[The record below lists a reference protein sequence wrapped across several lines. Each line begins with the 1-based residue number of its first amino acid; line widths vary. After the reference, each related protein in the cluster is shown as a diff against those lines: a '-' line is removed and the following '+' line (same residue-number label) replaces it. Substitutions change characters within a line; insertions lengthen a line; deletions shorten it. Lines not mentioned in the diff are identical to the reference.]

1 MSSSSSTSASHQSPI
16 GRSFSELQKKE
27 ETLAKIYGYEA
38 DVHHADDTILY
49 KKEKPKA
56 SFGEFLSSISK
67 AQHTNTSRNKRKS
80 IPAHAPAK
88 TLDIAF
94 PVTPMNTHTSK

>member
-1 MSSSSSTSASHQSPI
+1 MSSSSTSHQPSI

-38 DVHHADDTILY
+38 DVHHDSVLY

-67 AQHTNTSRNKRKS
+67 AQHTNTGTNKRKS

-94 PVTPMNTHTSK
+94 PVTPMNTHSSK